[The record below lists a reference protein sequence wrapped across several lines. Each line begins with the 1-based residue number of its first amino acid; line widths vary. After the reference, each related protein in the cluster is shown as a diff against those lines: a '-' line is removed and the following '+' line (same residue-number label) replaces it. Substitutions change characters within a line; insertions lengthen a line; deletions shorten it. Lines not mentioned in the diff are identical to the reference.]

1 MHGTALQHQVRPP
14 GYGTQSRG
22 PLTRQN
28 IHSTHED
35 RRHTPSHTRF
45 RIEILPHTANR
56 TLYAARHSKRP
67 VTLQEPEVDFDK
79 ASAET
84 TARPDTVSLRQ
95 KSQFIDQ
102 TGQITTYPHTAML
115 TTQARAST
123 PHTARP
129 HHTHPSLRHTPLTDI
144 HRTTSHALLRWI
156 HGSSNWKWSDC
167 SRRERLQIATDSRQ
181 LISSVFTIYT
191 LLVHVPYS
199 VLRLGFR
206 PLQDFPSTLPSRHF
220 SDAQNHPLRWQ

>member
-1 MHGTALQHQVRPP
+1 MHRNALQHQVRPP
-14 GYGTQSRG
+14 GYGIQSRD

-35 RRHTPSHTRF
+35 RHLTPSHTRL

-56 TLYAARHSKRP
+56 KLYAARHSKRP
-67 VTLQEPEVDFDK
+67 VTLQEPEVNFEK
-79 ASAET
+79 ASAE

-102 TGQITTYPHTAML
+102 TGQITHIPHTATL

-123 PHTARP
+123 PHAARP
-129 HHTHPSLRHTPLTDI
+129 QHKHPSLRHTPLTDI

-167 SRRERLQIATDSRQ
+167 SAAGRGEKG
-181 LISSVFTIYT
+181 YK
-191 LLVHVPYS
+191 
-199 VLRLGFR
+199 
-206 PLQDFPSTLPSRHF
+206 
-220 SDAQNHPLRWQ
+220 